1 MENHREKVLKYL
13 KVTNT
18 ILIGTIFGFAFFV
31 MIDPFIPALSYE
43 IQNLSTKKVF
53 AQETD
58 FSATPLPPMPTP
70 VLTDN
75 MNILYIPKINVKQE
89 IIESATIKG
98 IGHKAWRRPNTKTPD
113 QGGKT
118 VIIGHRY
125 ATIGGKRESVMY
137 NLPKMEKGDL
147 IYVYWEG
154 KVYTYEVFD
163 KKVVPATA
171 VQVEFNTVEPT
182 LTLYTCTPLWTAKN
196 RLVIDSK
203 LISTAPIV
211 ESFTQNLEV

>member
-13 KVTNT
+13 KVTNS
-18 ILIGTIFGFAFFV
+18 ILVGTIFAFALFV
-31 MIDPFIPALSYE
+31 MIDPLIPALSYE
-43 IQNLSTKKVF
+43 VQNLSVKKVF

-58 FSATPLPPMPTP
+58 FSSTPLPPMPTP
-70 VLTDN
+70 NLTED

-98 IGHKAWRRPNTKTPD
+98 IGHKAWRRPNTSTPVK
-113 QGGKT
+113 GGRT

-125 ATIGGKRESVMY
+125 GTIGGKRESVMY

-147 IYVYWEG
+147 VYVYWESN
-154 KVYTYEVFD
+154 VYTYEVFD
-163 KKVVPATA
+163 KKIVPPTA
-171 VQVEFNTVEPT
+171 VQVEFATVEPT

-196 RLVIDSK
+196 RLVVDAK
-203 LISTAPIV
+203 LISTSPIV
-211 ESFTQNLEV
+211 NSIVKK